1 MAATLGEGLSAAPRP
16 AAPAEARR
24 RVASLMATPGGAGL
38 ASALAHQGPRDLLAA
53 LAVHSPYLW
62 TLATEDPARLV
73 RLLGRSPCGS
83 LDALIGGLAARRE
96 DDEAQLMRV
105 LRLAKR
111 ESALLI
117 ALADIGGLWDL
128 VATTEALTRFAD
140 AALGAAL
147 TFLLRRNALAGRLSL
162 DPESPDPQRD
172 CGMVLLALGKH
183 RPRELSYS
191 SDLDL
196 VALYDT
202 AASSIR

>member
-1 MAATLGEGLSAAPRP
+1 MTATLAEGLIDAPRP

-24 RVASLMATPGGAGL
+24 RVASLMATPEGAGL

-53 LAVHSPYLW
+53 FAVHSPYLW

-140 AALGAAL
+140 AAVGAAL

-162 DPESPDPQRD
+162 DPESPEPQRGR
-172 CGMVLLALGKH
+172 GMVSLARRKPGAPEPH
-183 RPRELSYS
+183 QS
-191 SDLDL
+191 SDIDL
-196 VALYDT
+196 R
-202 AASSIR
+202 I